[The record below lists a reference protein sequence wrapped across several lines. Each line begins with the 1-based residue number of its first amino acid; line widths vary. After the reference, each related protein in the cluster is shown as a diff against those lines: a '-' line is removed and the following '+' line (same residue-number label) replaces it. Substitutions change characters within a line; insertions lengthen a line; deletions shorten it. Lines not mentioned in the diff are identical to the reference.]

1 MKVTKHIQTT
11 TAPMDVHCHSCA
23 HVPFDSLILDLGDL
37 VFDEFEHLSEDLV
50 LD

>member
-1 MKVTKHIQTT
+1 MKVTEHIQTT
-11 TAPMDVHCHSCA
+11 TALMDVQCHSCA

>member
-1 MKVTKHIQTT
+1 MNVTEHIQMA
-11 TAPMDVHCHSCA
+11 TARMDVQCHSCA

-37 VFDEFEHLSEDLV
+37 VFDGFEHLSEDFV